1 MCFTNV
7 KYSCDHKEKHVLKC
21 RKLWF
26 ARTGWCC
33 YPAFLFVFGWPA
45 EEPCSDF
52 LKEKAILS
60 SKICPACAEAE
71 QSGPHTRGIVPSK
84 YRHKLTSEALNASR
98 KRMQEE
104 KENEEVVRERWY
116 SREENFQETLRK
128 RDQEERLEREAAAD
142 GNAKTDKALPDMPS
156 FVHVPLGDRW
166 GDPSY
171 HYPQHIADAYGLA
184 PPPLPKEPIHS
195 GLSEQQT
202 QSPHVP
208 ERLVKNIDVVL
219 KDRDQ
224 LATSSEQS
232 HPDRHRSDRH
242 QRGREHVANAV
253 DSYQYAQHL
262 ASPGDNVDRHRY
274 AAQHVT
280 SLHSGPYP
288 HLQSDSVVGGLVRH
302 NIETQQQRPQ
312 QSLHRQSR
320 YAEPRSLTDTRPA
333 PEPPIVERRGHRQ
346 PQPLTNGR
354 PRPREPRRRGTEP
367 MPPAKTPKSGSLKGF
382 FQAFGNSSRRSEDA
396 RCDIAESPKVTS
408 DVHSDISSFVCRE
421 SRDVEKGRR
430 M

>member
-7 KYSCDHKEKHVLKC
+7 KYSCDHKEKRVLKC
-21 RKLWF
+21 RRLWS

-33 YPAFLFVFGWPA
+33 YPVFLFVFGWPT

-52 LKEKAILS
+52 FKEKAILS
-60 SKICPACAEAE
+60 STICPACTEAE

-104 KENEEVVRERWY
+104 KENEEVVKERWY
-116 SREENFQETLRK
+116 SREENFRETLRK
-128 RDQEERLEREAAAD
+128 REQEERLEREAAAD
-142 GNAKTDKALPDMPS
+142 GNAKTDKALPNMPS

-171 HYPQHIADAYGLA
+171 HYPQHIANAYGVA
-184 PPPLPKEPIHS
+184 PNPLPKEPIHS

-202 QSPHVP
+202 QPPHVP

-219 KDRDQ
+219 MDRDRPAIS
-224 LATSSEQS
+224 LERS
-232 HPDRHRSDRH
+232 HPDRQRSDRH
-242 QRGREHVANAV
+242 QHGREHVASAV
-253 DSYQYAQHL
+253 DSHRYAQHL
-262 ASPGDNVDRHRY
+262 VGPADIMDRRQYAS
-274 AAQHVT
+274 QHDT
-280 SLHSGPYP
+280 SLNSGPYR
-288 HLQSDSVVGGLVRH
+288 HLPTEPVDGGQARH
-302 NIETQQQRPQ
+302 NLRTQEQKPQ
-312 QSLHRQSR
+312 QPLHRQSR
-320 YAEPRSLTDTRPA
+320 YAEPRSLTNTRLVPQA
-333 PEPPIVERRGHRQ
+333 PIVERRGHEQ
-346 PQPLTNGR
+346 PQPLTDER

-367 MPPAKTPKSGSLKGF
+367 MSSAKTPRSGSLKGF
-382 FQAFGNSSRRSEDA
+382 FQAFGNSSRRSEDY
-396 RCDIAESPKVTS
+396 RRDRDESPNVTS
-408 DVHSDISSFVCRE
+408 DVHSDISSFVCRK